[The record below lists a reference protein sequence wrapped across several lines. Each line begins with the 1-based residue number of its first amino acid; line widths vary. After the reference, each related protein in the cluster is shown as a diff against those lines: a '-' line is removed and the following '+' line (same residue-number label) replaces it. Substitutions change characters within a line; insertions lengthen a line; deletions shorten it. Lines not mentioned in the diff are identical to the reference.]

1 MANYL
6 TTNAIGER
14 EDLSDVIT
22 RVDPDETPVFSNAR
36 KIVTKGVTHEW
47 QVQELAAAANNNFNT
62 EGADFSFTNPTATT
76 RLGNVHQIFV
86 QAASVSNTLDVVDKA
101 GRDREVAY
109 VKLIK
114 GLEQRRDMETT
125 ITMSQ
130 AKNSSDPR
138 KMGSIAAY
146 MTNVDKVSPSTT
158 ATGDGTDV
166 TDGAGTNANLSL
178 AKIDSA
184 MRLAYTDGGQPD
196 LMIMHPN
203 NKVAFSNLS
212 SGSVADAQ
220 LQYSAPKEIAI
231 VGSVSMYL
239 TDFGELN
246 VVIDRFIGDE
256 HVWLLDSDYYA
267 IGHLPGRL
275 FSSTE
280 VAATGDGQKFAIVS
294 EATYI
299 PTAPKAHAA
308 VLDLTG
314 S

>member
-1 MANYL
+1 VANYL

-47 QVQELAAAANNNFNT
+47 QVQELAAASASNFNT

-114 GLEQRRDMETT
+114 GLEQRRDMEKT
-125 ITMSQ
+125 IVMSQ
-130 AKNSSDPR
+130 AKSSSDPR

-146 MTNVDKVSPSTT
+146 MTNVSKVSPSTT

-166 TDGAGTNANLSL
+166 TDGAGTNAALSL
-178 AKIDSA
+178 AKIDAA
-184 MRLAYTDGGQPD
+184 MLAAYNDGGQPD
-196 LMIMHPN
+196 IMIMHPN
-203 NKVAFSNLS
+203 NKAAFSNLS

-256 HVWLLDSDYYA
+256 HVWLLDTDYYA

-294 EATYI
+294 EATYV
-299 PTAPKAHAA
+299 PTAPKAHGG
-308 VLDLTG
+308 VLDLSG
-314 S
+314 A